1 MAKKKENKKN
11 NGSDK
16 YNDIPLMDGD
26 ISNSILVENEK
37 INISQEII
45 GKLYLYYVITPVN
58 LPLKTRKSYL
68 IKEKRQIDFTN
79 PGLKKEINQI
89 YNFDDCGRFC
99 FLEPKDNENKM
110 SIWFKNRKFPSNEE
124 ITLERICIKKSYG
137 NGSRIPA
144 LFDFVRNC
152 LCHGNFEIRKIGKF
166 YYLILEDC
174 ESLVIRGRGTIKI
187 KTLVDIAECIMK

>member
-174 ESLVIRGRGTIKI
+174 
-187 KTLVDIAECIMK
+187 